1 MRSAYIL
8 LAGLFINGVAQAQN
22 ASRIARVTLYPGSA
36 MVERSASLAAGA
48 TRLVLAGLP
57 AGLDVSSLRVEG
69 DPGIRIGDIT
79 TQDVSSAEAVNPR
92 QAELEAKLQA
102 LDDQL
107 AMLDVERQSAELVT
121 HYLQGLGGGESAAQA
136 APLDARTLA
145 TALEAIRR
153 GGSDAYGRIQRVLVQ
168 KRSLQAQ
175 RDALQRE
182 IERLASSSRD
192 TRTLSVQLAAE
203 RAGEVRVSYQI
214 KGPGWQP
221 LYRASLDSANA
232 RVELERQ
239 AQIAQNTGEDWT
251 GALIRL
257 STDQPRNTP
266 QGATPRPWQ
275 LSLRPPVTVRMPAAP
290 APAPAAKAAP
300 ELMLRAIR
308 QADAREEAPLFDV
321 SALQTAFSTEFE
333 VPGRL
338 SVPSDGRKLTVLL
351 GRENL
356 PVKLRVQALPRQD
369 STAYVVAEA
378 ERPQGVWLS
387 GEIQL
392 YRDRSYV
399 GATRWNAQAGEKFE
413 LPFGR
418 DDLVRITV
426 THPKVMSG
434 ESGFIAQRGERQI
447 LDVYTVSNQ
456 HKQAVELLL
465 LEASPVSTAESIS
478 VDKRFEPKPAQEN
491 WQDLPGVI
499 AWQQRLAAGATQKF
513 SVDYR
518 ISWPKD
524 SAVIGLP

>member
-1 MRSAYIL
+1 MRYAYAL
-8 LAGLFINGVAQAQN
+8 LAGLFFSGVAQAQN

-36 MVERSASLAAGA
+36 MVERSASLAVGA
-48 TRLVLAGLP
+48 TRLVLTGLP

-79 TQDVSSAEAVNPR
+79 TQELSSAEAVNPR
-92 QAELEAKLQA
+92 QAELEARLLA

-136 APLDARTLA
+136 APLDARTLV

-153 GGSDAYGRIQRVLVQ
+153 GGSDAYGRIQRVQVQ

-175 RDALQRE
+175 RDALQRD
-182 IERLASSSRD
+182 IERLAGASRD

-232 RVELERQ
+232 KVELERQ
-239 AQIAQNTGEDWT
+239 AQIAQNTGEDWS
-251 GALIRL
+251 GAAIRL

-266 QGATPRPWQ
+266 QGVAPRPWS
-275 LSLRPPVTVRMPAAP
+275 LSIRPPVLARPMVAAAAP
-290 APAPAAKAAP
+290 MPAP
-300 ELMLRAIR
+300 ELLMRSKSVR
-308 QADAREEAPLFDV
+308 EAREEAPLFDV
-321 SALQTAFSTEFE
+321 AEMHSAFATEFE
-333 VPGRL
+333 VPGKV
-338 SVPSDGRKLTVLL
+338 SVPSDGRKVTVLL
-351 GRENL
+351 GRQSL
-356 PVKLRVQALPRQD
+356 PVKLRAQVVPRQD
-369 STAYVVAEA
+369 TNVYVVAEA
-378 ERPQGVWLS
+378 ERPEGVWLS

-399 GATRWNAQAGEKFE
+399 GATRWNAQAGDKLEM
-413 LPFGR
+413 PFGR
-418 DDLVRITV
+418 DELVRVTV

-447 LDVYTVSNQ
+447 VDVYSVSNL
-456 HKQAVELLL
+456 HKQAVDLLL
-465 LEASPVSTAESIS
+465 LEASPVSTAESIN
-478 VDKRFEPKPAQEN
+478 VDKRFEPKPTQES
-491 WQDLPGVI
+491 WQDQPGII
-499 AWQQRLAAGATQKF
+499 AWRQTLAAGATQKF

-524 SAVIGLP
+524 SAVMGLP